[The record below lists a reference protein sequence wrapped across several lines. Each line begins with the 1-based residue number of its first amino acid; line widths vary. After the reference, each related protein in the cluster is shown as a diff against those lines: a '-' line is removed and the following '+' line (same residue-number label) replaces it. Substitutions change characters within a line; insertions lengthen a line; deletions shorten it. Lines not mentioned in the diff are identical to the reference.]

1 MLIPLLITALIL
13 QNHGI
18 LSAGETIESAVAW
31 FIMLERHCQVQLMSE
46 AAAGSRG
53 EKPIVIDD
61 EEAAFTHS
69 KTGTELAGHF
79 QATPY
84 FAQALMESK
93 GAHLL

>member
-1 MLIPLLITALIL
+1 M
-13 QNHGI
+13 
-18 LSAGETIESAVAW
+18 SW

-69 KTGTELAGHF
+69 KTGTEAAGHF
-79 QATPY
+79 MATPY
-84 FAQALMESK
+84 FAAALRASAGE
-93 GAHLL
+93 HLQ